1 MDNNEIILSIKNF
14 TDYLNK
20 IDTNINKI
28 ENFDF
33 SLNVINELE
42 KLQKKQEIW

>member
-42 KLQKKQEIW
+42 KLQKKQEI

>member
-1 MDNNEIILSIKNF
+1 MDNNEIILSIRNF

-42 KLQKKQEIW
+42 KLQKKQEI

>member
-1 MDNNEIILSIKNF
+1 MDTNEIILSIRNF
-14 TDYLNK
+14 TDYLSK
-20 IDTNINKI
+20 IDTNVNKI

-42 KLQKKQEIW
+42 KLQKKQEI